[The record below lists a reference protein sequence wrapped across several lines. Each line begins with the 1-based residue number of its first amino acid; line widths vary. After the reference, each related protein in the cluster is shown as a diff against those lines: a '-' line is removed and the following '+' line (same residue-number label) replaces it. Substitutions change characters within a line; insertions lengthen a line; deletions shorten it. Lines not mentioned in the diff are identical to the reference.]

1 MVLLFKLQVY
11 MLLISVLAAR
21 ENQLGEKNSFLS
33 RRAMGGCK
41 DDGCEQCPTNLG
53 VCTKCLVNNGYFR
66 GGIDKSTSGLI
77 CVPCLDHC
85 KVCEDQ
91 YTCTKCKMLT
101 SMNESGTECTP
112 GVLHFILL
120 GLIPLCFMCCLII
133 GCCHLAYRGKLAS
146 ILSKHRRFEDRLR
159 SVVPTPTPRENA
171 PLRRRARQPSIFPPI
186 EDRQSRSRRN
196 LKTLVSLTKP
206 DLNTHQI
213 PTNFQ
218 TEVEN
223 IIKEQETQL
232 SSRNGRENQMIER
245 VVLNEPARISSRSM
259 NSVDRV
265 NSVNPESPFVRVG
278 TIIAL
283 DPAPFQPPQIRS

>member
-1 MVLLFKLQVY
+1 
-11 MLLISVLAAR
+11 
-21 ENQLGEKNSFLS
+21 
-33 RRAMGGCK
+33 
-41 DDGCEQCPTNLG
+41 
-53 VCTKCLVNNGYFR
+53 
-66 GGIDKSTSGLI
+66 
-77 CVPCLDHC
+77 
-85 KVCEDQ
+85 
-91 YTCTKCKMLT
+91 
-101 SMNESGTECTP
+101 
-112 GVLHFILL
+112 
-120 GLIPLCFMCCLII
+120 
-133 GCCHLAYRGKLAS
+133 
-146 ILSKHRRFEDRLR
+146 
-159 SVVPTPTPRENA
+159 
-171 PLRRRARQPSIFPPI
+171 
-186 EDRQSRSRRN
+186 